1 MWIGLD
7 LLEDDE
13 WFNLFRT
20 ELMEMTKVI
29 EKENPLIPP
38 DYKVKIEWTC

>member
-1 MWIGLD
+1 MWTELD
-7 LLEDDE
+7 ILEDEE
-13 WFNLFRT
+13 WHDLFRA

-38 DYKVKIEWTC
+38 SYKVKVEWT